1 MTLVVRLPT
10 RALNRKDDLM
20 TSSSTPAGLRPG
32 DTVLFIGDSITD
44 AGRDRS
50 DDSDLGRGYAHLAAA
65 LLGASRP
72 DLGLTFLNRGIGGDT
87 TSMVLARWSSDA
99 IDLSPTVVSIMIGIN
114 DTWRRFDSGTPTSI
128 ASYELSLRAML
139 SSARDDLGA
148 HLVLIEPFSLPV
160 NQEQCDWRDD
170 LDPRIAVVRRL
181 AGEFNATLVPVDG
194 LLSAVAA
201 RDGAAVWAPDGVHP
215 SLAGHALIAK
225 AWIDAVN

>member
-87 TSMVLARWSSDA
+87 TS
-99 IDLSPTVVSIMIGIN
+99 
-114 DTWRRFDSGTPTSI
+114 I

-148 HLVLIEPFSLPV
+148 HLVLIEPFLLPV
-160 NQEQCDWRDD
+160 NQEQWDWRDD

>member
-1 MTLVVRLPT
+1 
-10 RALNRKDDLM
+10 
-20 TSSSTPAGLRPG
+20 
-32 DTVLFIGDSITD
+32 
-44 AGRDRS
+44 
-50 DDSDLGRGYAHLAAA
+50 
-65 LLGASRP
+65 
-72 DLGLTFLNRGIGGDT
+72 
-87 TSMVLARWSSDA
+87 
-99 IDLSPTVVSIMIGIN
+99 
-114 DTWRRFDSGTPTSI
+114 
-128 ASYELSLRAML
+128 ML

-148 HLVLIEPFSLPV
+148 HLVLIEPFLLPV
-160 NQEQCDWRDD
+160 NQEQWDWRDD